1 MITTRG
7 PHERTF
13 QPQAKQCQQDN
24 EKCNQHSEKD
34 SILVGAESHPMGNII
49 VIIIISVIRNEISFS
64 EGTLQ
69 QHIERKR
76 KELPDGAWPII
87 AEERCFVVVSSL
99 FKAVDFLNSN
109 GLVHGDIKGN
119 SLKIICG
126 WR

>member
-24 EKCNQHSEKD
+24 EQCNQYSEKD
-34 SILVGAESHPMGNII
+34 SILVGAESHPMGNIV
-49 VIIIISVIRNEISFS
+49 VIIIISIIRNEISFS
-64 EGTLQ
+64 EGTLE

-76 KELPDGAWPII
+76 KEFPDGAWPII
-87 AEERCFVVVSSL
+87 AEETSFVFLSSIL
-99 FKAVDFLNSN
+99 KGLVFLNN
-109 GLVHGDIKGN
+109 DGVVHGDIKGN

-126 WR
+126 